1 MQLFVKVLN
10 CIPGMCPLAA
20 GVAAAESRRAEAGGL
35 STAPAE
41 VGAGGGPAPSLLLLG
56 NARTLRRVERVV
68 GGRRRLRRRG
78 SGGGGG
84 AVVVRG
90 RVGDVEVVRLAIRRI
105 RLGGPLPRRT
115 LAQAVRPR
123 FDVGA
128 ISCRSGPNS
137 VDGVDSDSNSYIL
150 IQQLTCCCDRKPGLR
165 RVPTAAAAVLLFCR
179 RPPSLVSSCC
189 PWSRAPSRRS

>member
-1 MQLFVKVLN
+1 MLKNYLITYLTSCENLKFIKVGVSNPDLALLF
-10 CIPGMCPLAA
+10 IPLC
-20 GVAAAESRRAEAGGL
+20 
-35 STAPAE
+35 
-41 VGAGGGPAPSLLLLG
+41 
-56 NARTLRRVERVV
+56 ARTLRRVEGVV
-68 GGRRRLRRRG
+68 GGRRRLLRRRG
-78 SGGGGG
+78 SGVGG

-137 VDGVDSDSNSYIL
+137 VQAGYFNRLFLRLTRKIL
-150 IQQLTCCCDRKPGLR
+150 RLFR
-165 RVPTAAAAVLLFCR
+165 RL
-179 RPPSLVSSCC
+179 
-189 PWSRAPSRRS
+189 

>member
-1 MQLFVKVLN
+1 MLLRWNTDLNDTQGSSENLQLFGKVLN

-20 GVAAAESRRAEAGGL
+20 GVAAAESRRAADGL

-41 VGAGGGPAPSLLLLG
+41 VGARGGPDPSLLLLG
-56 NARTLRRVERVV
+56 NARTLRRVEGVV
-68 GGRRRLRRRG
+68 GGRRRLLRRRG
-78 SGGGGG
+78 SGVGG

-105 RLGGPLPRRT
+105 RLGGPLSRPT

-137 VDGVDSDSNSYIL
+137 VASVDSDSNSYIL

-165 RVPTAAAAVLLFCR
+165 RVPTAAAAVL
-179 RPPSLVSSCC
+179 
-189 PWSRAPSRRS
+189 